1 MLFNNEDCILIKNM
15 YLPEGYTAQKLLKE
29 FQSKSWNKRSLLAK
43 SLEDGKKIKIPVQ
56 FRHIHGAAETQTMHI
71 VQKAYFAYIFMS
83 TVYKPCVEPG
93 RCIRKS
99 ANIDT

>member
-43 SLEDGKKIKIPVQ
+43 SLEDGKKNKNPGTIQAHPWSG
-56 FRHIHGAAETQTMHI
+56 RNSNYAYCAES
-71 VQKAYFAYIFMS
+71 VSCVYFH
-83 TVYKPCVEPG
+83 VNCL
-93 RCIRKS
+93 
-99 ANIDT
+99 